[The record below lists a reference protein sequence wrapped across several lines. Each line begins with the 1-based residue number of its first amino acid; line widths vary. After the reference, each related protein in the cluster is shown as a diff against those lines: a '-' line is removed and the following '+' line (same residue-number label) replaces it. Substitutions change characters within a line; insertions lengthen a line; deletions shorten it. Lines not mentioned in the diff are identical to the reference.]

1 MKELSWLEELEEERS
16 KEVERMKRE
25 LRRKIN
31 NLLKETSQE
40 WPHEEMVE
48 LPDVLKEIDQLD
60 EPEVLSQE
68 WIDSN
73 SVYASHDG
81 VTEEYV
87 HVDEL
92 ENLLVPKQEELESKI
107 QELIEVYKQEEGAY
121 SSPENGWI
129 VGFIEDL
136 KNLVAVEEELLY
148 RARLKV
154 ITDEYI
160 ASYLRTQSSDDE
172 NRLNLLEIGN
182 KYIYEDY
189 RHLSEFTEDELKE
202 LGIWDSEQWVVEEVE
217 E

>member
-1 MKELSWLEELEEERS
+1 
-16 KEVERMKRE
+16 MKRE